1 MATYYN
7 IQSQVTTA
15 GGIPLVIDIEEGS
28 HDPNKP
34 VKDGTWLDAFTPT
47 GNDNQW
53 WELVLDT
60 ASGYHFIQSKL
71 TDLDGDPLVIDIH
84 GGNEPVKPNVSLDV
98 YKKKSSDYDNQLWQF
113 VEQSG
118 QPGWYTIQSKMA
130 DENGNT
136 LVIDIRGASDKPG
149 TRLDAFTL
157 NGNPNQLW
165 QLAG

>member
-1 MATYYN
+1 MTTYYN
-7 IQSQVTTA
+7 IQSQVTTT
-15 GGIPLVIDIEEGS
+15 GGIPLVIDIQEGS

-84 GGNEPVKPNVSLDV
+84 GGNEPVKRNVSLDV
-98 YKKKSSDYDNQLWQF
+98 YKKK
-113 VEQSG
+113 
-118 QPGWYTIQSKMA
+118 
-130 DENGNT
+130 
-136 LVIDIRGASDKPG
+136 
-149 TRLDAFTL
+149 
-157 NGNPNQLW
+157 
-165 QLAG
+165 